1 MRNVNNLT
9 TTILK
14 EPNMR
19 TRPEFQNVRNLV
31 DAASILKCSKNT
43 STSAIVHADGNDMPL
58 QIGFVQSIESGL
70 IFNTSLKLSSALSNF
85 PIASNE
91 TPKLY

>member
-31 DAASILKCSKNT
+31 DAASISNFSKNT
-43 STSAIVHADGNDMPL
+43 STSAIVHENGNGILFSND
-58 QIGFVQSIESGL
+58 L
-70 IFNTSLKLSSALSNF
+70 IQK
-85 PIASNE
+85 
-91 TPKLY
+91 